1 MPPHHSAISRVKDFE
16 MPTAILAEFTK
27 DIEKFLRETHFSDF
41 CKTPIDR
48 LAAEFLSVERSAE
61 QVRELK
67 RFAPIGP
74 TSRVLEVGSGFGT
87 FVYYCQANDV
97 CDCHGLEPGLP
108 PYSATLDISRRLLQS
123 ANLPTSAIAEGIGES
138 MPYEDCSFD
147 AVYSVSCLE
156 HTQDPKAVL
165 AEIARVLK
173 PGGVAVLNFPNYG
186 SWWEGHYNYFML
198 PHTPKWLFKLMVRL
212 GGRSPAFADT
222 LQFITH
228 GRLMRWLAPLADRVE
243 VLSTGQEVFQ
253 ERIESLQF
261 SEWNGL
267 GTVKQAVRLVKRLG
281 LDQFVIRLGLW
292 LHWETPF
299 ILVLRRK
306 A

>member
-1 MPPHHSAISRVKDFE
+1 MLKPIPV
-16 MPTAILAEFTK
+16 EFVK
-27 DIEKFLRETHFSDF
+27 DIEDFLRDTNVSAF

-48 LAAEFLSVERSAE
+48 LAREFVSVERSAE

-67 RFAPIGP
+67 RFANIGP
-74 TSRVLEVGSGFGT
+74 ASRVLEVGSGFGT
-87 FVYYCQANDV
+87 FVYYCRTMDI
-97 CDCHGLEPGLP
+97 CECHGLEPGLP
-108 PYSATLDISRRLLQS
+108 PYSATLGISRRLLQS
-123 ANLPTSAIAEGIGES
+123 AGISTSAIDEGIGES
-138 MPYEDCSFD
+138 MPYEDGSFD

-212 GGRSPAFADT
+212 RGRSPDFADT
-222 LQFITH
+222 LQFITYKS
-228 GRLMRWLAPLADRVE
+228 LQRWLAPLSDRVE
-243 VLSTGQEVFQ
+243 VLSTGQEIFR

-267 GTVKQAVRLVKRLG
+267 GTVKQAVRVIKRLG
-281 LDQFVIRLGLW
+281 LDQVVIRLGLW